1 MATTTTARA
10 DIDHITEALALL
22 FEPGQVFEIR
32 APGYKGRTGNTAS
45 GYFDDQGEAAR
56 KAAVMSGQ
64 APAVYVTLN
73 PVNPDLLAR
82 AANRI
87 AEYAKA
93 TTSDADIVRL
103 RWLPVDFDPARP
115 SGISSSD
122 EEHAAALQRAR
133 QVRADLREAG
143 WPEPILADSGN
154 GAHLLYRLDLAP
166 TPDNVARIRQVL
178 AALADSYD
186 DDLVKLDRTVHNP
199 ARIWKV
205 YGTLAAKGDNT
216 ATRPH
221 RLAAI
226 VEYDELDRDALT
238 VAQLDELAALAPPD
252 DAGAA
257 GDGDPV
263 FDLAAFVDRHGDV
276 LQPRRVGTSEKWRVT
291 CPWNEAHAG
300 DAVIGRMASGA
311 IWAKCSHNSCSWNWH
326 DLRERLEPTP
336 ELVFDHKP
344 QAPATNG
351 AAKRAEPATKQP
363 EPGGAKPK
371 LSVVLL
377 REVLPELDVFVD
389 RVGEPYARATVNK
402 ALVTMRIGSSQF
414 GQYLSAVSMAK
425 LHTLPSSD
433 ALTEVRRI
441 LAFHAQS
448 HRRDVFLRVGELNGR
463 IYIDLGTPD
472 WRAIEVDED
481 GWSIVDDAPI
491 AFRRGPNTAPLPF
504 PVESDGIDT
513 LRRYVNV
520 DDDDWPL
527 VAAWTVNTF
536 RPIGPYPVL
545 AFVSSAG
552 SAKST
557 ATRVLKSIIDPAGAA
572 LRPQPRDIR
581 DLMVAAKHSWVL
593 AFDNVSYLNQDVSDA
608 LCRLATGG
616 GYTTRLLY
624 SDDEEAIFEAQRPI
638 VMNGIADAIQAPD
651 LMDRAIIVSPPD
663 IRNGKRK
670 EESAFWRDFRRDHGR
685 ILGEFLNAVS
695 AALRN
700 LPNTKLDELP
710 RMADFAMF
718 ATAAAPALGH
728 IDVLEQY
735 AQQREESMQT
745 LFESSKLAQVL
756 ASVAPFEGTATEL
769 LSAIDNVI
777 DEETRKDKYWPKTA
791 NRLGTAVRRL
801 SPVLA
806 AQGVLID
813 WERSKSGRSV
823 KIARVRG

>member
-1 MATTTTARA
+1 MATMTRA
-10 DIDHITEALALL
+10 DLDHIQEALALL

-32 APGYKGRTGNTAS
+32 APGYRNRNGNTAS
-45 GYFDDQGEAAR
+45 GYFDDHGEAAR
-56 KAAVMSGQ
+56 RAAVLSGQ

-93 TTSDADIVRL
+93 TTADADIVRL
-103 RWLPVDFDPARP
+103 RWLPLDFDPVRP

-166 TPDNVARIRQVL
+166 TKENVARIRQALV
-178 AALADSYD
+178 ALADSYD

-216 ATRPH
+216 PARSH

-226 VEYDELDRDALT
+226 VEYDELDTDVLT

-263 FDLAAFVDRHGDV
+263 FDLVAFVERHSDV
-276 LQPRRVGTSEKWRVT
+276 LQPRRMGGAEKWRVT

-311 IWAKCSHNSCSWNWH
+311 IWAKCSHNSCSWRWPE
-326 DLRERLEPTP
+326 LRERLEPTP

-344 QAPATNG
+344 PAPATNG
-351 AAKRAEPATKQP
+351 AAKRSEPETRRQEPAGT
-363 EPGGAKPK
+363 KPK
-371 LSVVLL
+371 LSVLLL

-402 ALVTMRIGSSQF
+402 ALVTMRIGSSHF

-448 HRRDVFLRVGELNGR
+448 ARRDVFLRVGEFDGR

-481 GWSIVDDAPI
+481 GWSIVDDAPV
-491 AFRRGPNTAPLPF
+491 AFRRGPNTAPLPL
-504 PVESDGIDT
+504 PMESSGIDT
-513 LRRYVNV
+513 LRRYVNL

-536 RPIGPYPVL
+536 RPTGPYPVL

-695 AALRN
+695 TALRN
-700 LPNTKLDELP
+700 LPTTQLDELP
-710 RMADFAMF
+710 RMADFAKF
-718 ATAAAPALGH
+718 ATAAAPALGS

-756 ASVAPFEGTATEL
+756 VSVAPFEGTATEL

-791 NRLGTAVRRL
+791 NRLSTAVRRL
-801 SPVLA
+801 APVLA

-813 WERSKSGRSV
+813 RAKGSKGTRSV
-823 KIARVRG
+823 KITRTT